1 MRLVISRLEGGS
13 GSPGA
18 VEHGHSTEGWLA
30 CDKKTRHNNITDT
43 VLIKGVRKTYSPQ
56 QSFGRALGTRTSLQV
71 VAV

>member
-30 CDKKTRHNNITDT
+30 WDKKQDIITDT
-43 VLIKGVRKTYSPQ
+43 VLDQ
-56 QSFGRALGTRTSLQV
+56 MGTTTEN
-71 VAV
+71 